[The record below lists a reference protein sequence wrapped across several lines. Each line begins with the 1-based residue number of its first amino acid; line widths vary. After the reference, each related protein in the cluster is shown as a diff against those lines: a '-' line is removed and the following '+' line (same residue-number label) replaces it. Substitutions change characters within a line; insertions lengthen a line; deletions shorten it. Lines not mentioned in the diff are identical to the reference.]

1 MRRRSRESSVT
12 IPFERTY
19 RNLDKTRPAP
29 GSQDEKD
36 FTFCGCGWPEN
47 MLVPKGTPDGLLSE
61 LFVMISN
68 YEEDRVRLSQVLFL
82 HQSHNIHL
90 ILINTFRLNKLSLEI
105 VMMLHH
111 IVVFVTAYIQI

>member
-19 RNLDKTRPAP
+19 RNLDKTRPAQ
-29 GSQDEKD
+29 GSGDEKD

-68 YEEDRVRLSQVLFL
+68 YEEDRVSFYQVLFNKML
-82 HQSHNIHL
+82 FNFHSYI
-90 ILINTFRLNKLSLEI
+90 RLNKL
-105 VMMLHH
+105 
-111 IVVFVTAYIQI
+111 